1 MADIEMS
8 DGSEGLPEPEPI
20 KGVRNC
26 GRPPNFL
33 TKLYELVSNEA
44 INSTISWVSNRME
57 NQVSGGATSFAI
69 WNVTDFVNNVLPLMS
84 KSNNFDSFI
93 TQLDNYGFKKVSW
106 DRREYANEWFQEGK
120 PQLLINIKRRN
131 KQVTTDEKLTHETN
145 KLETESKEL
154 DDELHAFKAYVDDTI
169 SNQQKSLK
177 LLQTLS
183 IRPLI
188 ATVLMRL

>member
-1 MADIEMS
+1 MS
-8 DGSEGLPEPEPI
+8 DGSEGWPEPEPI

-69 WNVTDFVNNVLPLMS
+69 WNVMDFVNNVLPLMS

-93 TQLDNYGFKKVSW
+93 TQLNNYVRF
-106 DRREYANEWFQEGK
+106 N
-120 PQLLINIKRRN
+120 LI
-131 KQVTTDEKLTHETN
+131 
-145 KLETESKEL
+145 
-154 DDELHAFKAYVDDTI
+154 
-169 SNQQKSLK
+169 
-177 LLQTLS
+177 
-183 IRPLI
+183 
-188 ATVLMRL
+188 